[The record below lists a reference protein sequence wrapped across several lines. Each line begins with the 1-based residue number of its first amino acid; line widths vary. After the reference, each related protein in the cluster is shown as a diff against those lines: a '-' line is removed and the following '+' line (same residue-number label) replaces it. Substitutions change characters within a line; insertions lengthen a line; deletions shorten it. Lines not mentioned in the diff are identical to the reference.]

1 MTEGNFRVIAS
12 DLLSTWQTRLR
23 LDHWTIDTEF
33 NADID
38 PSANAMIHVWGARNF
53 ATLKFPKEANEYEPE
68 TLELCIIHELVHLHL
83 CRIHETVERMCSWQS
98 TEFQNLIITEVI
110 NKVELATDA
119 LSTAIQEIAS
129 TLKEGNNG

>member
-1 MTEGNFRVIAS
+1 MTEGNFRVMALG
-12 DLLSTWQTRLR
+12 LLSTWQTRLK
-23 LDHWTIDTEF
+23 LDHWTIDIEF

-68 TLELCIIHELVHLHL
+68 TLELCIIRELVHLHL
-83 CRIHETVERMCSWQS
+83 CRI
-98 TEFQNLIITEVI
+98 
-110 NKVELATDA
+110 VELATDA